1 MGLKIING
9 RIVYEPTTPIQ
20 KAAVQSTKNIGNFVG
35 GLFGGQGTTSNVDA
49 APVPTQTKV
58 MGSGGTSSGTTMYLD
73 QDTNYQW
80 EPYGYDTAP
89 PAGYRNEWN
98 DEAGRFE
105 LVSTTNT
112 NNTNNN
118 NNNNNTNNNNVSTG
132 ASVIPAPTFTPPTDS
147 LDWTKNLANLTAA
160 GQQLAGTTR
169 TAQQQNINTQY
180 AEQLKAIQTAAK
192 QQQLSEQQ
200 ARQQIAEQSFTR
212 ERQLLE
218 TAAQRGLG
226 ASGIEQLA
234 RVQQRTAT
242 GQQINQLAQQS
253 GVQREQLANALSQAS
268 AQKGAAL
275 NQAEINFLTT
285 NLQLNQ
291 AQFQQGLSLDDRK
304 RTQAYQD
311 FQARLASAEFASG
324 QDYMKW
330 QKDNA
335 KEQARLLG
343 VKNKQDALAVLAE
356 PSLSEDWKNAWIK
369 LNTDAGF
376 LTEAEG
382 KDWISKNLV
391 SITPE
396 EAADT
401 ETDYT
406 SILGTKAIDLILKGG
421 EKNWLGVQKPI
432 TDRQTALTSVWSV
445 KNQDGTTTLLNGNA
459 VLDKNNPQSPIYAF
473 KDLPG
478 YSVIE
483 PDFNITPGGVSIG
496 FRYNGQGYDTFA
508 KASEQFRINELR
520 KG

>member
-1 MGLKIING
+1 MAIKIING
-9 RIVYEPTTPIQ
+9 RIVYEPNPGPIQ
-20 KAAVQSTKNIGNFVG
+20 QASARTADNIRNFVG
-35 GLFGGQGTTSNVDA
+35 GLFNNQTPTA
-49 APVPTQTKV
+49 APAPTQMASSELSRV
-58 MGSGGTSSGTTMYLD
+58 MGSAGITSNTVSGFTPNTTPLTDAQRDAADTGMFNATGGATGVTGNAT
-73 QDTNYQW
+73 
-80 EPYGYDTAP
+80 GGATAVT
-89 PAGYRNEWN
+89 G
-98 DEAGRFE
+98 
-105 LVSTTNT
+105 
-112 NNTNNN
+112 
-118 NNNNNTNNNNVSTG
+118 STG
-132 ASVIPAPTFTPPTDS
+132 ASVIPAPTFTPPTS
-147 LDWTKNLANLTAA
+147 GLDWTKNLTDLTAA

-291 AQFQQGLSLDDRK
+291 AQFQQGISLEDRE
-304 RTQAYQD
+304 RANAYQD

-343 VKNKQDALAVLAE
+343 VKNKQDALAVLAD

-396 EAADT
+396 TQDT

-406 SILGTKAIDLILKGG
+406 SILGTQAVNLILKSQNQLAVT
-421 EKNWLGVQKPI
+421 EQQFQQQATN
-432 TDRQTALTSVWSV
+432 AVWSV
-445 KNQDGTTTLLNGNA
+445 TKPDGTTALLKGSA
-459 VLDKNNPQSPIYAF
+459 ILDKNNPQSPVYAF

-478 YSVIE
+478 YQQIQPIMKRPSRVVFT
-483 PDFNITPGGVSIG
+483 FNGKE
-496 FRYNGQGYDTFA
+496 YDTFA
-508 KASEQFRINELR
+508 KASEQFQLNELQ

>member
-1 MGLKIING
+1 MAIKIING
-9 RIVYEPTTPIQ
+9 RIVYEPNPGPI
-20 KAAVQSTKNIGNFVG
+20 ARASARTADNIRNFVG

-49 APVPTQTKV
+49 VTGAAP
-58 MGSGGTSSGTTMYLD
+58 GSNNYYYGFNPYTAGGKTVTNNAVTSNIV
-73 QDTNYQW
+73 TNNAV
-80 EPYGYDTAP
+80 TS
-89 PAGYRNEWN
+89 NI
-98 DEAGRFE
+98 
-105 LVSTTNT
+105 VT
-112 NNTNNN
+112 NNTV
-118 NNNNNTNNNNVSTG
+118 TNNAVTNNAITNNAFTGSTS
-132 ASVIPAPTFTPPTDS
+132 SVITPTFTPPTDS

-180 AEQLKAIQTAAK
+180 AEQLKAIQTAAR

-275 NQAEINFLTT
+275 NQAEINYLTT

-291 AQFQQGLSLDDRK
+291 AQFEQGLSLDDRE
-304 RTQAYQD
+304 RAQAYQD

-324 QDYMKW
+324 QEYMKW
-330 QKDNA
+330 QKDNS

-343 VKNKQDALAVLAE
+343 VKNKQDVLAVLAD
-356 PSLSEDWKNAWIK
+356 PNLSEDWKKAWVD

-391 SITPE
+391 SIAPE
-396 EAADT
+396 TQDT